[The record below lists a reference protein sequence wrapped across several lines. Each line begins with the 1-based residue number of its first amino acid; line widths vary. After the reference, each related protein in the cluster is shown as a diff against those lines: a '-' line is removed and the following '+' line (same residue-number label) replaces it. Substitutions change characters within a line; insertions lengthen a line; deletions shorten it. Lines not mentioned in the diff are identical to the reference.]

1 MGRSL
6 RSLSGSIAAAPT
18 HRAIFAPHPKTS
30 ACHHPLSQRQPG
42 LACDPHLNHA
52 CFRTPDGIRK
62 PSPFSRFRGA
72 IMFPESGHSQGG
84 LDVRIDRVRE
94 VRNGGNHHRDS
105 PIAKPAD
112 CHQHHRGLDLHQIHP
127 AWRCLICRQE
137 MSGNQTM
144 AELPPVP
151 SAPAPATRI
160 EKDFLGEREIPADAY
175 YGVQTQRGRDN
186 FHITGIPM
194 SLEPCFVRAFGYVKK
209 AAALANRDLGVV
221 DARVADAIAAACDK
235 LIADEMREQ
244 FVTDFIQGG
253 AGTSTNMNANEVIA
267 NVALELLGHKKGE
280 YEYVS
285 PNDHVNFGQSTN
297 DVYPTAF
304 RLALILRLAGYIEAL
319 NRLQQAFFAKG
330 KEFDRVL
337 KMGRTHLQDA
347 VPMSLGQE
355 FHGWGTTIEEEVQ
368 RITEVVKLLHEI
380 NLGATAIGTT
390 VTAAP
395 GYPELATKYLSELTG
410 TQFILA
416 GDLIEATSDTGAY
429 VLLSG
434 VLKRTSAKLTKIC
447 NDIRLL
453 ASGPR
458 CGLQEINLPQMQPG
472 SSIMPGKVNPVIPEV
487 MNQVGFLVIG
497 LDLTVTLAASAGQLQ
512 LNVMEPVI
520 TFALFTSIST
530 MENAVNSLRANCVD
544 GITANAERTRDMV
557 LNSLG
562 IVTLLKPHLGYKQCA
577 EAAREGYLTGKSL
590 HDIVVVERKL
600 MTQEHWDQEFSFE
613 NLISS
618 KFEQ

>member
-1 MGRSL
+1 MD
-6 RSLSGSIAAAPT
+6 T
-18 HRAIFAPHPKTS
+18 MVT
-30 ACHHPLSQRQPG
+30 
-42 LACDPHLNHA
+42 
-52 CFRTPDGIRK
+52 
-62 PSPFSRFRGA
+62 
-72 IMFPESGHSQGG
+72 
-84 LDVRIDRVRE
+84 RV
-94 VRNGGNHHRDS
+94 
-105 PIAKPAD
+105 
-112 CHQHHRGLDLHQIHP
+112 
-127 AWRCLICRQE
+127 
-137 MSGNQTM
+137 
-144 AELPPVP
+144 
-151 SAPAPATRI
+151 
-160 EKDFLGEREIPADAY
+160 EKDFLGEKAIPVDAY
-175 YGVQTQRGRDN
+175 YGVQTQRGKDN

-194 SLEPCFVRAFGYVKK
+194 SLEPNFVKAFGYVKK
-209 AAALANRDLGVV
+209 AAALANRDLGVL
-221 DARVADAIAAACDK
+221 DDKIADAIAAACDQ
-235 LIADEMREQ
+235 LIAGRMTDQ

-267 NVALELLGHKKGE
+267 NLALERMGHKKGE
-280 YEYVS
+280 YQYCN

-297 DVYPTAF
+297 DIYPTAF
-304 RLALILRLAGYIEAL
+304 RLALILRLASYMEAL
-319 NRLQQAFFAKG
+319 RALQHAFYAKA

-355 FHGWGTTIEEEVQ
+355 FHGWGTTIGEEVE
-368 RITEVVKLLHEI
+368 RIAEVRQFLHEI

-410 TQFILA
+410 SKFILA
-416 GDLIEATSDTGAY
+416 GDLVEATSDTGAY

-458 CGLQEINLPQMQPG
+458 CGFNEINLPQMQPG

-487 MNQVGFLVIG
+487 VNQVSFLVIG

-520 TFALFTSIST
+520 TFALFTSIAT
-530 MENAVNSLRANCVD
+530 MEHAVNSLTVNCVN
-544 GITANAERTRDMV
+544 GITANAERSRDMV

-562 IVTLLKPHLGYKQCA
+562 IVTVLKPSLGYKQCA
-577 EAAREGYLTGKSL
+577 DIAREGYETGKSL
-590 HDIVVVERKL
+590 HEIVVNERHL
-600 MTQEHWDQEFSFE
+600 MSEEKWNEVFSFE
-613 NLISS
+613 NLISP

>member
-1 MGRSL
+1 M
-6 RSLSGSIAAAPT
+6 
-18 HRAIFAPHPKTS
+18 
-30 ACHHPLSQRQPG
+30 
-42 LACDPHLNHA
+42 DY
-52 CFRTPDGIRK
+52 
-62 PSPFSRFRGA
+62 
-72 IMFPESGHSQGG
+72 
-84 LDVRIDRVRE
+84 
-94 VRNGGNHHRDS
+94 
-105 PIAKPAD
+105 
-112 CHQHHRGLDLHQIHP
+112 
-127 AWRCLICRQE
+127 
-137 MSGNQTM
+137 
-144 AELPPVP
+144 
-151 SAPAPATRI
+151 RI
-160 EKDFLGEREIPADAY
+160 EKDFLGERQIPADAY
-175 YGVQTQRGRDN
+175 YGVQTLRGMEN

-194 SLEPCFVRAFGYVKK
+194 SQEPNFVKAFGYVKK
-209 AAALANRDLGVV
+209 AAALANRDLGVLDV
-221 DARVADAIAAACDK
+221 KIANAIAQACDR
-235 LIADEMREQ
+235 LIAGEMREQ

-267 NVALELLGHKKGE
+267 NLALEVLGHQKGE
-280 YEYVS
+280 YQFVS

-304 RLALILRLAGYIEAL
+304 RLALILRLDSYMTEL
-319 NRLQQAFFAKG
+319 RLLQEAFFAKAR
-330 KEFDRVL
+330 EFDRVL

-355 FHGWGTTIEEEVQ
+355 FHGWGTTMGEEVQ
-368 RITEVVKLLHEI
+368 RIAEVRQFLHEI

-395 GYPELATKYLSELTG
+395 GYPELATQHLSTLTG
-410 TQFILA
+410 LTFILA

-434 VLKRTSAKLTKIC
+434 VLKRTSSKLTKIC

-458 CGLQEINLPQMQPG
+458 CGFNEISLPQLQPG

-487 MNQVGFLVIG
+487 VNQTGFLVIG

-530 MENAVNSLRANCVD
+530 MQHAIHSLRVNCVD
-544 GITANAERTRDMV
+544 GITANAEHTRDMV

-562 IVTLLKPHLGYKQCA
+562 IVTVLKPTLGYKLCA
-577 EAAREGYLTGKSL
+577 EIAREGYDTGKSL
-590 HDIVVVERKL
+590 HDIVVLERKL
-600 MTQEHWDQEFSFE
+600 LTQAKWDEVFSFE
-613 NLISS
+613 NLISP